1 MLLPCG
7 RLSTPPQQQLDV
19 PLGGSLRCIAATRQ
33 RCPPPRRPPAPG
45 LQDASRPSLHQALR
59 VGLDRHLISSCHARA
74 MQWRLLA
81 LSQQLAMHFIT
92 ADALLRRQAL
102 KESTPA
108 ACVHS
113 YKTECAQPIS
123 MQSNNIQE
131 NENQRND
138 PRSATA
144 KRSALAPHLEQGVH

>member
-7 RLSTPPQQQLDV
+7 RLRTPPQQQLDV
-19 PLGGSLRCIAATRQ
+19 PLGGLLRCIAATRQ
-33 RCPPPRRPPAPG
+33 RCPPPRRPPDPG

-59 VGLDRHLISSCHARA
+59 VGLDRHLISAKARA
-74 MQWRLLA
+74 MQGRLLA

-108 ACVHS
+108 A
-113 YKTECAQPIS
+113 
-123 MQSNNIQE
+123 
-131 NENQRND
+131 
-138 PRSATA
+138 
-144 KRSALAPHLEQGVH
+144 